1 MKKTVSKK
9 TALLLALII
18 IIRTLPFCIAF
29 VFVISAAAGC
39 IGESSGITNTENYV
53 NETPEAKRAVLG
65 YVSRKTGINVSDGEI
80 IFGFDD
86 HGGFHGDGELYLEI
100 QTPYSLDNELIGNPL
115 WKSAPIPE
123 KIKNIIEPVTKDF
136 IYSHVNPEESY
147 DDSCVF
153 PDIKNGWYCFIDRRP
168 EHTDE
173 FMNYSFA
180 LYDPQTKTIYYLEED
195 S

>member
-1 MKKTVSKK
+1 MNKCWHQINKNRGGQWLEKNSIEK
-9 TALLLALII
+9 TASLLSLLII
-18 IIRTLPFCIAF
+18 IRALNFCMAVVI
-29 VFVISAAAGC
+29 ISAAAGC
-39 IGESSGITNTENYV
+39 IGESSGITNTENYL
-53 NETPEAKRAVLG
+53 NETPDAKRAVIG

-123 KIKNIIEPVTKDF
+123 KIKNIIEPVTK
-136 IYSHVNPEESY
+136 
-147 DDSCVF
+147 
-153 PDIKNGWYCFIDRRP
+153 
-168 EHTDE
+168 
-173 FMNYSFA
+173 YSFA
-180 LYDPQTKTIYYLEED
+180 LYDPQTKIIYFLKYD